1 MFDPSSGF
9 FVLRRRKAVLLEI
22 FLFAFFAPSAF
33 VPRSQNYGGQD
44 GATAFRAYT
53 TIAKPNPN
61 PARTFVSFVNFCKK
75 SLSSCSFRL
84 RRAFRLRPLFPEL
97 WRTRRRDK
105 FLIFCK
111 FPAPPGFTFAP
122 LHEISFASFR
132 SLLSIASRDGE
143 SIRGCCS

>member
-22 FLFAFFAPSAF
+22 FFFAFFAPSAF

-44 GATAFRAYT
+44 GATAFRGYT

-75 SLSSCSFRL
+75 SLSSCPSAFAGASSFVPYSQNYGGQDG
-84 RRAFRLRPLFPEL
+84 A
-97 WRTRRRDK
+97 T
-105 FLIFCK
+105 
-111 FPAPPGFTFAP
+111 
-122 LHEISFASFR
+122 SF
-132 SLLSIASRDGE
+132 
-143 SIRGCCS
+143 